1 MVKGKR
7 FVDKTRKKRDNDATK
22 LFKITGSIG
31 EFTR

>member
-1 MVKGKR
+1 MVKGKG
-7 FVDKTRKKRDNDATK
+7 VIDKTRKKRGNDTTK